1 MRRNKTEPGKTGI
14 EKSLTDK
21 VQPFRV
27 YFKGN
32 IIKFVKT
39 EEEACRIL
47 KEEKAKER
55 EKKR

>member
-1 MRRNKTEPGKTGI
+1 MRRKGKQSGRTGI
-14 EKSLTDK
+14 EKSTTDK

-39 EEEACRIL
+39 RKEAEQVL
-47 KEEKAKER
+47 AKVEG
-55 EKKR
+55 K